1 MLFVEP
7 RGLERRRYRVELR
20 DLSGLRR
27 GEGGKS
33 GGWVDSFPGI
43 RIPHR
48 SEFTD
53 LMVNHN
59 RMTFAAG
66 PRPRSAVLN
75 VSFENGLGGETH
87 TYVQCSR

>member
-1 MLFVEP
+1 M
-7 RGLERRRYRVELR
+7 
-20 DLSGLRR
+20 
-27 GEGGKS
+27 
-33 GGWVDSFPGI
+33 DSFPGI

-59 RMTFAAG
+59 SMTFAAG

-87 TYVQCSR
+87 TYVVDEFEYIGASTEPEPRWK